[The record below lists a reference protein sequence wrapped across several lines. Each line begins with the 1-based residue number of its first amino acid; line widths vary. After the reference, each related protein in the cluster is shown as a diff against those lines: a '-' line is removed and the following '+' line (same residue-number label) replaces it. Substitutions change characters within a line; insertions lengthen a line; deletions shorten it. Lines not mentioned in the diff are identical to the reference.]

1 VAGRAASSVRARAP
15 GTTEEGILSILG
27 FKQSLFAGVLDGGA
41 PTVSLG
47 GSRLGRLIETV
58 ERVTGAAPVTKPAEP
73 TAASTAAATAGPDG
87 DPWAGE
93 RYLKVRLPAP
103 EVIGAALRAVRALLQ
118 GPPG

>member
-1 VAGRAASSVRARAP
+1 
-15 GTTEEGILSILG
+15 
-27 FKQSLFAGVLDGGA
+27 
-41 PTVSLG
+41 
-47 GSRLGRLIETV
+47 
-58 ERVTGAAPVTKPAEP
+58 VTKPAEP
-73 TAASTAAATAGPDG
+73 TAASTAAATAGPNG